1 MDAAHFE
8 KKLTSEVI
16 FEGRVVTLTK
26 DTALLENGKPA
37 TRAVVRN
44 HGGACIVP

>member
-8 KKLTSEVI
+8 KTLTSELL

-26 DTALLENGKPA
+26 DTAL
-37 TRAVVRN
+37 
-44 HGGACIVP
+44 